1 MIRLTSKEL
10 IETPKYKFAD
20 KLIKKAI
27 EEYSPNIYYDYLG
40 YKVYIREYRMP
51 SVFIE
56 NPTLD
61 NIIVSLTATNIAK
74 HVSSDLMDKIGYTK
88 FIEIPITKIKE
99 WKD

>member
-1 MIRLTSKEL
+1 MIRLKNKEL

-27 EEYSPNIYYDYLG
+27 IKYPPNIYYDYLG

-51 SVFIE
+51 SIFIE

-61 NIIVSLTATNIAK
+61 NIIVSLTTTNIAK
-74 HVSSDLMDKIGYTK
+74 HVSTELIDKIKYTK
-88 FIEIPITKIKE
+88 FIEIPIIKIKE

>member
-40 YKVYIREYRMP
+40 YKVYIREI
-51 SVFIE
+51 F
-56 NPTLD
+56 
-61 NIIVSLTATNIAK
+61 
-74 HVSSDLMDKIGYTK
+74 KIDDCYLSEHQ
-88 FIEIPITKIKE
+88 FL
-99 WKD
+99 